1 MLELRLLG
9 EMQVRLDGAEVS
21 VASGRQRLLLARLAL
36 AEGRFV
42 PASQLI
48 DEIWEDRPP
57 GSATNALQ
65 VYISGLRKLLGPA
78 AVRTS
83 GRAYALDDAAAVDV
97 MQFREEVS
105 AGLRAAGAAAA
116 SDWLDRGL
124 SRWAGLP
131 CTDLDEVGFVST
143 ARTGLIDLYLSA
155 VEVRAAL
162 RIGRGAAAQ
171 VLPELRALA
180 REHPFREGI
189 HAQLILAL
197 AASGRQVEALAVF
210 DNVRDQLAE
219 EFGVDPGEALRG
231 AQTAVLRSDLP
242 VYLPVAADQ
251 PAPAARHN
259 LPAALTSFVGRQPE
273 TADVAGSLA
282 TARLVTMTGP
292 GGCGKTRLALNA
304 AEAVLDRY
312 RDGAWLIELSAST
325 DPDGLVRAVAAA
337 LEVRDGLASE
347 SLDQLL
353 VQLRERDLLLVLD
366 NCEHLV
372 GVCAEFAARA
382 LASCPGI
389 RILATSRIPLGVPGE
404 AEWPVPPLPVPD
416 ARRTPPH
423 GQLGQCPSVRL
434 FVDRAAAVVPGFA
447 LTESNAAA
455 IATVC
460 SRLEG
465 IPLAIE
471 LAAART
477 RLLSATQ
484 IAARLD
490 EQLTLLRDAAR
501 HGPARQRTLRD
512 AMDWSFD
519 LLTGR
524 EQGLFAWLSVFAGS
538 FGIEAAEEMAER
550 MAEDDGLDV
559 FSRLV
564 IHSLVAVER
573 DEASVRYRLLEPLR
587 QYAAE
592 QLARRG
598 ETEPA
603 RTRHAAYY
611 LRLAQA
617 AEEHLDGGAEQARW
631 FRLLERE
638 QENLR
643 VALRELTSRGD
654 MLGVAR
660 LVSALWRFFL
670 VQSSVTEGR
679 RLLDQAL
686 GDPAVDGLLRARA
699 LRSCGVFAHEQ
710 CDYEH
715 AASRYAESLALFRS
729 AGAQRDA
736 AGVLANLGL
745 LAANQS
751 QFDQAMR
758 LMQESLQL
766 RRAVDD
772 VQGIALSL
780 DNLGMLALDQG
791 DLPRAR
797 SFLEESLVMFRR
809 GSDLMG
815 ESVAINNLSQVAI
828 RQGDMDAAVELY
840 RRGLELDRE
849 LANQWSTAH
858 CLQGL
863 AEIAVS
869 RSQLSDAAGLL
880 AAAAML
886 REQAG
891 ETLPPPDEAER
902 RKLLAVVQA
911 GLGAAQFEAARS
923 TGQERA
929 AADPVGYG
937 LEYVSR

>member
-1 MLELRLLG
+1 LLELRLLG

-48 DEIWEDRPP
+48 AEIWEDRPP
-57 GSATNALQ
+57 DSATNALQ
-65 VYISGLRKLLGPA
+65 VYVSGLRKLLGPPA
-78 AVRTS
+78 IRTS

-97 MQFREEVS
+97 TLFREELS
-105 AGLRAAGAAAA
+105 AGLRAGGAVAA

-131 CTDLDEVGFVST
+131 CSDLDEVSFVST
-143 ARTGLIDLYLSA
+143 ARAGLTDLYLSG
-155 VEVRAAL
+155 VEIRAAL
-162 RIGRGAAAQ
+162 RIGQGAAAQ

-189 HAQLILAL
+189 HAQLVLAL

-219 EFGVDPGEALRG
+219 EFGVDPGQALRG
-231 AQTAVLRSDLP
+231 AQTAVLRSELP
-242 VYLPVAADQ
+242 AALPAVADQ
-251 PAPAARHN
+251 SASAARHN

-273 TADVAGSLA
+273 TAEVAGSLA
-282 TARLVTMTGP
+282 MTRLVTMTGP
-292 GGCGKTRLALNA
+292 GGCGKTRLALNV

-312 RDGAWLIELSAST
+312 RDGTWLIELSASA
-325 DPDGLVRAVAAA
+325 DPDGLVRAVALA
-337 LEVRDGLASE
+337 LGVRDGLAGE
-347 SLDQLL
+347 SRDQLIG
-353 VQLRERDLLLVLD
+353 QLRDRDLLLVLD

-372 GVCAEFAARA
+372 GACAEFAARA
-382 LASCPGI
+382 LAGCPGI
-389 RILATSRIPLGVPGE
+389 RILATSRTPLGVPGE
-404 AEWPVPPLPVPD
+404 VEWPVPPLPVPD
-416 ARRTPPH
+416 ARRAPPQ
-423 GQLGQCPSVRL
+423 GQLGEYPSVRL
-434 FVDRAAAVVPGFA
+434 FVDRAGAVVPGFA
-447 LTESNAAA
+447 LTESNAGA

-460 SRLEG
+460 RRLEG

-477 RLLSATQ
+477 RLLSVTQ

-490 EQLTLLRDAAR
+490 EQLTLLSDAAR
-501 HGPARQRTLRD
+501 HGPARQRTLRE
-512 AMDWSFD
+512 AMDWSYD

-524 EQGLFAWLSVFAGS
+524 EQGLFAVLSVFAGS
-538 FGIEAAEEMAER
+538 FGIEAAEEMAG
-550 MAEDDGLDV
+550 DDGLDV

-573 DEASVRYRLLEPLR
+573 DEGSVRYRLLEPLR

-598 ETEPA
+598 ETELA
-603 RTRHAAYY
+603 RARHAAYY

-617 AEEHLDGGAEQARW
+617 AEEHLDGGAEQAEW

-638 QENLR
+638 QDNLR
-643 VALRELTSRGD
+643 VALRELTSRDD
-654 MLGVAR
+654 MPGVAR

-670 VQSSVTEGR
+670 VQSEVGEGR
-679 RLLDQAL
+679 RLLDGAL
-686 GDPAVDGLLRARA
+686 DDPAVDGLLRARA
-699 LRSCGVFAHEQ
+699 LRSCGVFAHEL

-751 QFDQAMR
+751 QFEHAMQ
-758 LMQESLQL
+758 LMQESLQV
-766 RRAVDD
+766 RRAVGD

-791 DLPRAR
+791 DLSGAR

-809 GSDLMG
+809 GNDLMG
-815 ESVAINNLSQVAI
+815 ESVAINNLSQVAV

-849 LANQWSTAH
+849 LANQWSTAY

-880 AAAAML
+880 GAAAML

-891 ETLPPPDEAER
+891 EALLPPPDEAEH

-911 GLGAAQFEAARS
+911 GLGAAEFDEACSSGRA
-923 TGQERA
+923 RA
-929 AADPVGYG
+929 AADPVAYG